1 MKTSKKAMSLS
12 LANQIGIK
20 NAYDNLETKL
30 KDVETQKVVITIIG
44 GNPGCGKTSIVKKIT
59 KTDALLPIN
68 SFSRKI
74 ACSYEFADID
84 SCVCNGKQVEWTDI
98 EKLGCANQNLQIKL
112 NSQFLSNNNIIIREL
127 SEFSLNDNT
136 TDSDIINYLG
146 FTDLCLYV
154 IDGMMPL
161 NRTDIKLIDLLNRI
175 EIPTILLLS
184 KYDLIPENNKMD
196 VLEYINSNKYT
207 HGGSIVNLIDKD
219 LLNSNSLIDKIT
231 SIIQE
236 QIELFDVTGNKES
249 FESFYWNQFTVATIN
264 ECNSQIEALKPLKE
278 KIYFAKNTKMA
289 KLSSQKQDWFNLEN
303 EIMNKRR
310 YVESKIKANLD
321 AQTDGMLRRL
331 VHDVEVCNDI
341 KQFWEMELSYRMDD
355 VVRAECQ
362 NITQVINKDIVLTLQ
377 WLQEQIQIKFKKS
390 GITIPIVSCEIDGEQ
405 INIDDIE
412 VADNKKMRIITR
424 VGSAAVVFATGAILA
439 STGVGGAVLAAS
451 TLSGIGAEMFMNHK
465 AKKSKEKIV
474 SLLPRILE
482 ERKLRFSLSISQ
494 SLQNAFNEIIDTL
507 RKSSSEWEADSN
519 KTIAEEENIAL
530 YNYNQQVSKWTS
542 LIEQINKLNN

>member
-1 MKTSKKAMSLS
+1 MKTLKNAMSI
-12 LANQIGIK
+12 ANEIGIQ
-20 NAYDNLETKL
+20 NVYDNLNTKL
-30 KDVETQKVVITIIG
+30 KGVETEKVAITIIG
-44 GNPGCGKTSIVKKIT
+44 GNPGCGKTSIVEKLT
-59 KTDALLPIN
+59 KSDALLPIN

-74 ACSYEFADID
+74 ACSYEFADVD
-84 SCVCNGKQVEWTDI
+84 SCVCNGKQVEWSDVG
-98 EKLGCANQNLQIKL
+98 KLECNNLNLQIKL
-112 NSQFLSNNNIIIREL
+112 NSQFLSNNDIIINEL
-127 SEFSLNDNT
+127 SEFPLNDNT
-136 TDSDIINYLG
+136 TDNDIINYLG
-146 FTDLCLYV
+146 YTDLCLYV

-161 NRTDIKLIDLLNRI
+161 SRTDIKLIDLLNRI

-184 KYDLIPENNKMD
+184 KYDLIPDSNKKD
-196 VLEYINSNKYT
+196 VVEYINSNKYT
-207 HGGSIVNLIDKD
+207 HGDSIINLIDNE
-219 LLNSNSLIDKIT
+219 LLNSNSLIDRIT

-236 QIELFDVTGNKES
+236 QLELFDVTSNKES
-249 FESFYWNQFTVATIN
+249 FESFYWNQFTVAAIN

-278 KIYFAKNTKMA
+278 KIDSAKNTKIA
-289 KLSSQKQDWFNLEN
+289 KLSSQKQDWFSLEN

-310 YVESKIKANLD
+310 YVESKIKGNLD

-331 VHDVEVCNDI
+331 IHDVEVCNDI

-362 NITQVINKDIVLTLQ
+362 NITQVINKEIVVTLQ
-377 WLQEQIQIKFKKS
+377 WLQEQIQLKFKKA
-390 GITIPIVSCEIDGEQ
+390 GVTIPIVSCEIDGEQ
-405 INIDDIE
+405 INIEDIE
-412 VADNKKMRIITR
+412 VADNKKLRIITR
-424 VGSAAVVFATGAILA
+424 VGSAAIIFATGAILA
-439 STGVGGAVLAAS
+439 STGVGGAVLAVS
-451 TLSGIGAEMFMNHK
+451 TLSGIGAEMFMNHR

-507 RKSSSEWEADSN
+507 RKSSREWEVDFN
-519 KTIAEEENIAL
+519 KTIAEEESIGL